1 MILEDVQK
9 LVPGNLV
16 TLYELDC
23 RAIGG
28 DVERYHNHNDG
39 VITWQGKQYQPW
51 AIEARDFERTGDS
64 QQPLPTLRVGNIGE
78 DSSGEPITG
87 VVSALCLALGDL
99 KGATLIRQRT
109 FARYLDAVNFPQ
121 GNPTAN
127 PGEHLPDERWIIS
140 QRSGE
145 SPEFVEFV
153 LSSPLTLDGAQLPS
167 RQVIANVCGWLTKAA
182 PEGGYRGA
190 WCGYTGAAMF
200 DKDGNPVTDPAQDR
214 CGGLLSDC
222 KRRFGEWAPLPFGGS
237 PSADRVR

>member
-39 VITWQGKQYQPW
+39 VVTWQGNQYQPW
-51 AIEARDFERTGDS
+51 AIEARDFERTGDG
-64 QQPLPTLRVGNIGE
+64 QQPQPTLVVGNIGE
-78 DSSGEPITG
+78 TSDGEPITG

-99 KGATLIRQRT
+99 KGATLIRRRT
-109 FARYLDAVNFPQ
+109 FARYLDEANFPD
-121 GNPTAN
+121 GNPTAS
-127 PGEHLPDERWIIS
+127 PTEHLPNERWIIS
-140 QRSGE
+140 QKSGE
-145 SPEFVEFV
+145 SPEAVEFV

-200 DKDGNPVTDPAQDR
+200 DKDGNPVTDPTKDE
-214 CGGLLSDC
+214 CGGLQRDC
-222 KRRFGEWAPLPFGGS
+222 KKRHGEWQPLPFGGF